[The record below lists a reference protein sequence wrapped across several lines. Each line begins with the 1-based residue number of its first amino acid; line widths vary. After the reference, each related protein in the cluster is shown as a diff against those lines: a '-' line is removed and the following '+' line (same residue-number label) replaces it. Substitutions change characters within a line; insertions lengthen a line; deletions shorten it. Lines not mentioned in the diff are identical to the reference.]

1 MARKKKVDDIKE
13 LEEFEEVPVE
23 EESDLE
29 ELEEVIVAEVV
40 KEKKSK
46 EKKVESLEDLPGV
59 GPATAEKLREAGY
72 DAIEAI
78 AVASPLELKE
88 VAGLSEGAALKIIQ
102 AAREAANIGTF
113 VTADEYY
120 KKRQTIGR
128 ITTGSK
134 ALDKLLGG
142 GVETQALTEV
152 FGQFGSGKTQLAH
165 QLCVNVQLLPEEG
178 GLGKGAIYID
188 TENTFRP
195 ERIKQIAEL
204 RGLDPEKVLKN
215 IFVSRAFN
223 SNHQMLLVQKA
234 EELIKEH
241 DIGLVVVD
249 SLMAHFRSEYI
260 GRGSLAERQQK
271 LGKHLSDLH
280 RIANLY
286 DLAVFVTNQVQAKPD
301 AFFGDPTRPIGGH
314 ILAHSATVRV
324 YLRKGKAGKR
334 IARLIDS
341 PHLPEGEATFKITEK
356 GIED

>member
-1 MARKKKVDDIKE
+1 MARKKAVDDVKE
-13 LEEFEEVPVE
+13 LEEFEEVPIE
-23 EESDLE
+23 EEADIE
-29 ELEEVIVAEVV
+29 ELVVAEVV
-40 KEKKSK
+40 KKSKKK
-46 EKKVESLEDLPGV
+46 EKKVANLEDLPGV
-59 GPATAEKLREAGY
+59 GPATAEKLRESGF
-72 DAIEAI
+72 DTIEAI

-88 VAGLSEGAALKIIQ
+88 IAGISEGAALKIIQ

-113 VTADEYY
+113 VTADEYF
-120 KKRQTIGR
+120 KKRQTIGK

-134 ALDKLLGG
+134 SLDKLLGG
-142 GVETQALTEV
+142 GIETQALTEV

-165 QLCVNVQLLPEEG
+165 QLCVNVQLPVEEG

-195 ERIKQIAEL
+195 ERIKQIAEA
-204 RGLDPEKVLKN
+204 RGLDPDKILKN

-241 DIGLVVVD
+241 EIGLVVVD

-280 RIANLY
+280 RLANLY
-286 DLAVFVTNQVQAKPD
+286 DIAIFVTNQVQAKPD
-301 AFFGDPTRPIGGH
+301 AFFGDPTKPIGGH